1 MPDHDAQTHDNAD
14 FGRFTRAWA
23 ASHDQVRLYVES
35 VIWNHHDAEDV
46 VQEIAYKAG
55 RGYASY
61 DPERPFGAWVMG
73 IAKNEVR
80 VYLRTRSRDRHAFD
94 DGLLDMLADTTA
106 RTYRELSPRSA
117 ALRECMRQL
126 PDPAKALL
134 SMRYVDQTKAP
145 KLAERL
151 GMTTNAVH
159 QRLKRVREALA
170 QCIRKRLSR
179 EGIHG

>member
-1 MPDHDAQTHDNAD
+1 MLHGEAQIPENAD

-61 DPERPFGAWVMG
+61 DPDRPFGAWVMG

-80 VYLRTRSRDRHAFD
+80 MYLRTKSRDRHAFD
-94 DGLLDMLADTTA
+94 DQLLDMLADTAT
-106 RTYRELSPRSA
+106 RTHRELSPRSA
-117 ALRECMRQL
+117 ALRECMRKL
-126 PDPAKALL
+126 PEPAKALL
-134 SMRYVDQTKAP
+134 SMRYVDQATTP
-145 KLAERL
+145 KLADRL
-151 GMTTNAVH
+151 GLTANAVH

-170 QCIRKRLSR
+170 GCIRKRLSQ
-179 EGIHG
+179 EGIRD